1 MFEKTI
7 DNWEK
12 VWYNMGTEREKGSKK
27 ERMRKAKIGI
37 YNHCEYRNSWDCED
51 GYCNCKNCG
60 YFKLD
65 FETLTKKQQKA
76 IKRILSHEDD
86 ED

>member
-27 ERMRKAKIGI
+27 ERMR
-37 YNHCEYRNSWDCED
+37 
-51 GYCNCKNCG
+51 
-60 YFKLD
+60 
-65 FETLTKKQQKA
+65 
-76 IKRILSHEDD
+76 
-86 ED
+86 